1 MLPYLRY
8 IIHHPETSILFTSP
22 FDKKILTN
30 KRLFVTKIGEHLC
43 LIDRHGEKA
52 GEILALGEPEKEKDL
67 YGYGIYVLTEKR
79 CSKKYQKKAE
89 CRYPVYYANVYKY
102 RKNKA

>member
-8 IIHHPETSILFTSP
+8 IIHPPETSMLFMSP
-22 FDKKILTN
+22 FDKKILMN

-52 GEILALGEPEKEKDL
+52 GEILALDDPEKDKVL

-79 CSKKYQKKAE
+79 MPKRYQKKADS
-89 CRYPVYYANVYKY
+89 RYPVYYANVYKY
-102 RKNKA
+102 KKTKK